1 MRKILFFL
9 GLYLLFMSNVI
20 FAQIAGENLPYI
32 PAYKEQIAYFQELIT
47 GGQYAEPSPFIKG
60 DPFHYSRQ
68 FERGSL
74 RINGITYPDVPLLYD
89 SFRDQLV
96 TFHPIFNQKILIK
109 PEKIDGFTLANG
121 QQFRHFSGNEGYL
134 RDGNGIYQV
143 IGEGKAFALAKR
155 IKTTKALRELSRF
168 NEEYLEKV
176 EFFIRKDGAFFPV
189 KNAANAYLAM
199 GLDSKILKKAVRS
212 KGLSFKQNPDGF
224 LNFLV
229 SYSGQE

>member
-9 GLYLLFMSNVI
+9 GLHLLFMSNVI
-20 FAQIAGENLPYI
+20 FAQVAGENLPYI

-47 GGQYAEPSPFIKG
+47 GGQYEEPSPFIKG

-74 RINGITYPDVPLLYD
+74 RINGITYPDVPLMYD
-89 SFRDQLV
+89 SYRDQLV

-109 PEKIDGFTLANG
+109 PEKIDGFTLANR
-121 QQFRHFSGNEGYL
+121 QQFRHFPGNESYL
-134 RDGNGIYQV
+134 RHGNGIYQV
-143 IGEGKAFALAKR
+143 LGEGKAIALAKR
-155 IKTTKALRELSRF
+155 YKTTKALRELSRF

-176 EFFIRKDGAFFPV
+176 EFFIVKEGVFFPV
-189 KNAANAYLAM
+189 KNASNAYLAL
-199 GLDSKILKKAVRS
+199 GLDPKILKKVAKS

-229 SYSGQE
+229 SYSGEE

>member
-9 GLYLLFMSNVI
+9 GLHLLFMSNVI
-20 FAQIAGENLPYI
+20 FAQVAGENLPYI

-47 GGQYAEPSPFIKG
+47 GGQYEEPSPFIKG

-74 RINGITYPDVPLLYD
+74 RINGITYPDVPLMYD
-89 SFRDQLV
+89 SYRDQLV

-109 PEKIDGFTLANG
+109 PEKIDGFTLANR
-121 QQFRHFSGNEGYL
+121 QQFRYFPGNESYL
-134 RDGNGIYQV
+134 RHGNGIYQV
-143 IGEGKAFALAKR
+143 LGEGKAIALAKR
-155 IKTTKALRELSRF
+155 YKTTKALRELSRF

-176 EFFIRKDGAFFPV
+176 EFFICKEGVFYSV
-189 KNAANAYLAM
+189 KNASNAYLSL
-199 GLDSKILKKAVRS
+199 GLDPKTLKKVVKS

-229 SYSGQE
+229 SYSGEE